1 MTEPAVSPREPA
13 GNAAGELLRAARQK
27 QGLHIAAL
35 AASIKVA
42 PAKLEALEAGRYDE
56 LPDATF
62 TRALAQSVCRVLK
75 IDAQPV
81 LSQLPSSRAAA
92 LEKVDAGLNT
102 PFRERPGRSSDP
114 VESVLLRHPM
124 LWLAALLL
132 AGAAAFVL
140 VPGHWVQRWL
150 PAGTPADESAAPTAP
165 APAMP
170 PAARPASVVETVTQA
185 VVEAASAV
193 VSASAASAPAAA
205 AVAPAAQASGPAP
218 LASAATAA
226 PASATRIQAAQA
238 TWVQA
243 TDARG
248 QVLVNRTLQAGET
261 VDLEGARPLR
271 LRIGNVK
278 GTVLLH
284 RGQTVDLS
292 ARAQNNVANVEL
304 P

>member
-1 MTEPAVSPREPA
+1 MTEASGNPGDGLSGA
-13 GNAAGELLRAARQK
+13 GALLRAARQK

-42 PAKLEALEAGRYDE
+42 PSKLEALESGRYDE

-81 LSQLPSSRAAA
+81 LSQLPTAPGAT

-102 PFRERPGRSSDP
+102 PFRERPGRIDP
-114 VESVLLRHPM
+114 TEWALWHQPAFWLVL
-124 LWLAALLL
+124 LLL

-140 VPGHWVQRWL
+140 VPGQWSQRWL
-150 PAGTPADESAAPTAP
+150 PTI
-165 APAMP
+165 
-170 PAARPASVVETVTQA
+170 PASPEREAVTP
-185 VVEAASAV
+185 VTPAASAAESTAAVSTV
-193 VSASAASAPAAA
+193 VTVVPNDASRPPASAPAEVASAAPAVPPSAPVPMSAA
-205 AVAPAAQASGPAP
+205 AVVAASAQAARLRAVES
-218 LASAATAA
+218 
-226 PASATRIQAAQA
+226 

-248 QVLVNRTLQAGET
+248 QTLVSRVLQAGENL
-261 VDLEGARPLR
+261 DLEGARPMR
-271 LRIGNVK
+271 LRIGNVR
-278 GTVLLH
+278 GTELLD
-284 RGQTVDLS
+284 RGQRVDLL
-292 ARAQNNVANVEL
+292 AKAQNNVATVEL